1 MKRVLTRFSR
11 KGAALCLALSLLA
24 CGGGGGSDGGGG
36 DLSQDS
42 CGVLG
47 LKIFGGS
54 VCTPASES
62 PVVSFT
68 ANLTDGRRTLCSG
81 TLISSNAI
89 LTAGHCLPGKGS
101 EVESVAVVVGGQTI
115 AASGFAVHPG
125 YSERADLGVIFS
137 DVGIITL
144 PANVNISPLPLLLS
158 RATETGDIIDIF
170 GYGINEAGE
179 VGLLRSG
186 QMLLSGVS
194 SNHLFAAFGDSGSN
208 TCLGDSGG
216 PALITLSN
224 GSTGIVGL
232 TSTGDADNL
241 CARGDTSVFANTQ
254 EASTLQFIQSL
265 AGSVGTI

>member
-1 MKRVLTRFSR
+1 MKPILLRFSIR
-11 KGAALCLALSLLA
+11 VAALCLCVCLLA
-24 CGGGGGSDGGGG
+24 CGGGGGSDDGGGG
-36 DLSQDS
+36 LSQDS

-68 ANLTDGRRTLCSG
+68 ANLSDGRRTLCSG
-81 TLISSNAI
+81 TLITSNAI

-101 EVESVAVVVGGQTI
+101 EVVSVAVVVGGQSI
-115 AASGFAVHPG
+115 VANGFAVHPG

-137 DVGIITL
+137 DVGIVTIPT
-144 PANVNISPLPLLLS
+144 NVNIAPLPILLS
-158 RATETGDIIDIF
+158 RATEIGDVIDIF

-179 VGLLRSG
+179 VGVLRSG
-186 QMLLSGVS
+186 QMLLNGVS
-194 SNHLFAAFGDSGSN
+194 SNHLFAAFGDEGSN

-216 PALITLSN
+216 PALMTLSN

-254 EASTLQFIQSL
+254 EASTLQFIESI
-265 AGSVGTI
+265 VGNVAVI